1 MRDIKEFENKWK
13 EIYKRYHRVRVSMTG
28 SWAEKHR
35 VVFHYLNSHDIVN
48 YLVIGD
54 KEIDLTGDDGITL
67 YVSVYDILSFN

>member
-13 EIYKRYHRVRVSMTG
+13 EKRYHGVRVTMTG
-28 SWAEKHR
+28 SWAERHKTE
-35 VVFHYLNSHDIVN
+35 FNYLNNHDIVN

-54 KEIDLTGDDGITL
+54 KEIELTGADGITL